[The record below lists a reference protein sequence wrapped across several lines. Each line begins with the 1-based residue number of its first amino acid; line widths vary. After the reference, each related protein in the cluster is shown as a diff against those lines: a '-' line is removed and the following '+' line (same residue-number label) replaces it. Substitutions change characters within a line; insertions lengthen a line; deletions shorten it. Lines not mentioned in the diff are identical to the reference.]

1 MGLLDR
7 LGSLKRRTDKQ
18 VTGDSGEDQA
28 LHYLQRQKL
37 TLVERNFRVK
47 GGEIDLI
54 MQDGSVLVFIEVRKR
69 APGAEQFGGAAASVT
84 PAKQRRLI
92 VAAQLYLKRYT
103 HPPACR
109 FDVIA
114 IDGADLK
121 WLKNAIEA

>member
-1 MGLLDR
+1 MGLLDGF
-7 LGSLKRRTDKQ
+7 GSLKRRTDKQ
-18 VTGDSGEDQA
+18 LAGDSGEDQA
-28 LHYLQRQKL
+28 LRYLQRQSL
-37 TLVERNFRVK
+37 SLVERNFRVK

-54 MQDGSVLVFIEVRKR
+54 MLDRAVLVFVEVRKR

-84 PAKQRRLI
+84 PAKQRRLV
-92 VAAQLYLKRYT
+92 VAAQVYLKRYT

-114 IDGADLK
+114 IDGDQLN

>member
-7 LGSLKRRTDKQ
+7 FGSMKRRTDKQ

-28 LHYLQRQKL
+28 LQYLQRQKL

-54 MQDGSVLVFIEVRKR
+54 MQDGAVLVFIEVRTR